1 MSESVVRHY
10 LKKLHT
16 PVVFAL
22 GLFAGVAFI
31 MSATQSASA
40 ATFTV
45 TNTNADGLGS
55 LYQAIVDANAAP
67 DHDTINF
74 NIPGAGPHT
83 INYVRENISANPDEI
98 GGLPTI
104 VNPVTIDA
112 CTQPGSDCSIDS
124 LNLMIELRGDY
135 TGPSSSPT
143 GLGADQ
149 AGISISST
157 SDVVIRGL
165 MINRATTY
173 STLPPPLSI
182 YVERP
187 DNAVGVLNSSD
198 VTIESNILGTDN
210 DGTPGIGATTS
221 SVSAV
226 LINRSANVTVRGNI
240 MGNYPNG
247 VNIEGSDPPAITSD
261 TLVESNIIGTNN
273 AGSTE
278 IGGVGAISRGV
289 AVGASVHDT
298 TIRGN
303 IIANHNTGISVT
315 TFRST
320 PLPQLYSSETIITG
334 NRIGVTPDGS
344 PLGNSIGIQ
353 AGYCAS
359 GVQIG
364 GLNAGEANEI
374 TNNTSAGITINDA
387 STCSLGTKDYTIIGN
402 LIRDNDG
409 AGVVVS
415 GNRNPT
421 AMTIRRNSIYNN
433 GGLGIDLSLTVFL
446 GDGVTENG
454 PANELREGPNNLV
467 NYPIIT
473 SVEHGSAIITGT
485 YAGLAN
491 QTYILDFYAN
501 DAADPSGHGQGQIW
515 IGSEAVTTDGD
526 GNAFFHFTFD
536 TNLADGQFVSA
547 TATDQDGSTSEFSA
561 YVIVP
566 ATPSA
571 STNPINNDP
580 NDSLAETGSNL
591 PLIFSAAAA
600 ATTLGAAL
608 LIRQLRQT
616 HASYKTLT

>member
-1 MSESVVRHY
+1 MPESTVRCHI
-10 LKKLHT
+10 KKLRA
-16 PVVFAL
+16 PAVFAL

-45 TNTNADGLGS
+45 TNTNADGPGS
-55 LYQAIVDANAAP
+55 LYQAIVDANATP
-67 DHDTINF
+67 EHDMINF

-112 CTQPGSDCSIDS
+112 CTQPGSDCNIDS

-149 AGISISST
+149 AGISISDT

-173 STLPPPLSI
+173 ITLPPPLSI
-182 YVERP
+182 YVVRP
-187 DNAVGVLNSSD
+187 DNAVGVLNSSN

-303 IIANHNTGISVT
+303 IIANYNAGISVT

-433 GGLGIDLSLTVFL
+433 GALGIDLSLAAFF

-454 PANELREGPNNLV
+454 PANELREGPNNLI

-485 YAGLAN
+485 YAGMAN
-491 QTYILDFYAN
+491 QTYTLDFYAN
-501 DAADPSGHGQGQIW
+501 DSADPSGHGQGQTW
-515 IGSEAVTTDGD
+515 IGSQTVTTDND
-526 GNAFFHFTFD
+526 GNASFKFTFD

-547 TATDQDGSTSEFSA
+547 TATNQDGSTSEFGA
-561 YVIVP
+561 HVVVP
-566 ATPSA
+566 TTPSDPA
-571 STNPINNDP
+571 SPGDNQDG
-580 NDSLAETGSNL
+580 SLAETGSNL
-591 PLIFSAAAA
+591 PQIIAVATA
-600 ATTLGAAL
+600 ATALGAAI
-608 LIRQLRQT
+608 LIRHIYRT
-616 HASYKTLT
+616 YAKS